1 MMAKDNV
8 AQALAEHEFF
18 VGLSADS
25 MASLASIAEVVEVE
39 PHKMIF
45 EEGGHADAAYA
56 IVDGSVALEMNMAH
70 RAHHIVQTL
79 HRGEMLGW
87 GWLFPPHRWAFSAL
101 ALDATQL
108 IRFEAGQM
116 RSLWDGDS
124 AFGYEMM
131 KRFAHVMTDRLAA
144 TRLQLVDFY
153 ADRY

>member
-1 MMAKDNV
+1 MMTEDNLLR
-8 AQALAEHEFF
+8 ALTEHEFF
-18 VGLSADS
+18 AELSAE
-25 MASLASIAEVVEVE
+25 SLAALAAIAEVVEVE
-39 PHKMIF
+39 PHTMVF

-56 IVDGSVALEMNMAH
+56 IVDGSIALEMNMAH

-101 ALDATQL
+101 ALDTTQL
-108 IRFEAGQM
+108 IRFDGEKM
-116 RSLWDGDS
+116 RSLWDEDCE
-124 AFGYEMM
+124 FGYEMM

>member
-1 MMAKDNV
+1 MTEDNLMGT
-8 AQALAEHEFF
+8 LAEHDFF
-18 VGLSADS
+18 TGLSGDS
-25 MASLASIAEVVEVE
+25 LASLAAIAEAIELE
-39 PHKMIF
+39 PHEMIF

-101 ALDATQL
+101 ALDETRL
-108 IRFEAGQM
+108 IRFEAEQM
-116 RSLWDGDS
+116 RSLWDEDC

>member
-1 MMAKDNV
+1 MTEDRLV
-8 AQALAEHEFF
+8 GALAGHEFF
-18 VGLSADS
+18 AGLSADDL
-25 MASLASIAEVVEVE
+25 ASLAAIAEMVEME

-101 ALDATQL
+101 ALDTTHL
-108 IRFEAGQM
+108 IRFEAEKM
-116 RSLWDGDS
+116 RSLWDEDC

>member
-1 MMAKDNV
+1 MTEG
-8 AQALAEHEFF
+8 ALVETLAAHDFF
-18 VGLSADS
+18 AGLSPDS
-25 MASLASIAEVVEVE
+25 LASLAAIAEKVEME

-116 RSLWDGDS
+116 RSLWDEDC